1 MIARPPPV
9 KCPSCPAEAGQWCH
23 DEEYRICTTTRAMRS
38 AATRGRDAIAEAARL
53 RAAAKRERTAAL
65 RGAIAARGG
74 RL

>member
-1 MIARPPPV
+1 MIARPPSIA
-9 KCPSCPAEAGQWCH
+9 CPACRAEAGRWCH
-23 DEEYRICTTTRAMRS
+23 DEEHRICALRAVRS

-53 RAAAKRERTAAL
+53 RAAAKAERVSAL

>member
-23 DEEYRICTTTRAMRS
+23 DEEYRICAMRAVRS

-53 RAAAKRERTAAL
+53 RAEAKAERTAAL
-65 RGAIAARGG
+65 RDVIAARGG

>member
-9 KCPSCPAEAGQWCH
+9 KCPSCPAGPGQWCH
-23 DEEYRICTTTRAMRS
+23 DEEYRICATRAMRS